1 MKENAA
7 TINGVMRPS
16 MFVFINM
23 SSSEVRGQCLGC
35 SMPGRPK
42 PPPPPPELPPDISFL
57 VVCSFGLAWLPYGLG
72 MAQLALE
79 ELS

>member
-1 MKENAA
+1 
-7 TINGVMRPS
+7 
-16 MFVFINM
+16 
-23 SSSEVRGQCLGC
+23 
-35 SMPGRPK
+35 MPGRPK
-42 PPPPPPELPPDISFL
+42 PPPPSRTPELQPDISFL